1 MTQLVARILPR
12 TIVAQL
18 TSLIIISIMLACVMM
33 AAVLQFRQTE
43 LPPGI
48 MQGNA
53 LVRAVTIVKL
63 ARLARSPADM
73 EDLLANAS
81 RAGIDVKKVDPAG
94 YEFGADHEI
103 IDEGGPP
110 GHFNIAF
117 DALGVNN
124 LAFRKNAFLV
134 RLDEHNAL
142 MFRMPF
148 DWRAPPTGPVGF
160 IGIPLVFVLVIVSVF
175 VTVLSVYAVRW
186 VIAPLSSFALAARSF
201 GRSPNADYVL
211 KEEGPREIVLVAQA
225 LNEMRAR
232 IRSIVE
238 RRTSMLAAIG
248 HDLRTPLTRLRL
260 HAERVECAAT
270 RDSMVRE
277 IVAIDNMLSDTLTYL
292 KDDAHEEPDI
302 SVDLPSLLQTI
313 CSEFSD
319 LGYRVSYCG
328 IDHVSYLCRPK
339 SLRRA
344 VTNLVENG
352 IRHGSQVLVSL
363 SSERSDFCI
372 EVIDDGPGMSLAV
385 KEDAFEP
392 FFKGDT
398 TRSSAR
404 HTGFGLGLSIA
415 RDVIQDH
422 GGHIGLCDREPHG
435 LCVRIR
441 LPVPALSPRMAQA

>member
-1 MTQLVARILPR
+1 MTRLVARILPR
-12 TIVAQL
+12 TIVAQITGL
-18 TSLIIISIMLACVMM
+18 IVISLMLACAMM
-33 AAVLQFRQTE
+33 AAVLQFLQPE
-43 LPPGI
+43 PPPRL
-48 MQGNA
+48 MQA
-53 LVRAVTIVKL
+53 TAFARAVTIVQL
-63 ARLARSPADM
+63 AKLARSPADM
-73 EDLLANAS
+73 ETLLSNAS
-81 RAGIDVKKVDPAG
+81 RAGIDVERANPAE
-94 YEFGADHEI
+94 YQFGASHGDARMG
-103 IDEGGPP
+103 EGP
-110 GHFNIAF
+110 GRFGIPF
-117 DALGVNN
+117 ETLGVEN
-124 LAFRKNAFLV
+124 LAFRKNVMLAK
-134 RLDEHNAL
+134 LDENTAL
-142 MFRMPF
+142 LFRMPL
-148 DWRAPPTGPVGF
+148 DWMPPRTRTSRFV
-160 IGIPLVFVLVIVSVF
+160 GIPLIFVLVIVSVF

-211 KEEGPREIVLVAQA
+211 KEAGPREIVLVAQA

-260 HAERVECAAT
+260 HAERVDCDTA

-277 IVAIDNMLSDTLTYL
+277 IVTIDNMLSDTLTYL
-292 KDDAHEEPDI
+292 KDDTHAEPGI

-328 IDHVSYLCRPK
+328 IDRVSYICRPK

-352 IRHGSQVLVSL
+352 IRHGSEVLVSL
-363 SSERSDFCI
+363 NLGHSDFCI
-372 EVIDDGPGMSLAV
+372 EVSDDGPGMPFPV

-398 TRSSAR
+398 TRGASD

-422 GGHIGLCDREPHG
+422 GGHIRLCDREPHG
-435 LCVRIR
+435 LRVRIR
-441 LPVPALSPRMAQA
+441 LPVPALQPKTVRV

>member
-1 MTQLVARILPR
+1 MQLAARILPR

-18 TSLIIISIMLACVMM
+18 TGLIVISIMLACVMM
-33 AAVLQFRQTE
+33 VAVLQFRQPE
-43 LPPGI
+43 LPPGM

-53 LVRAVTIVKL
+53 LVRAVTIVQL
-63 ARLARSPADM
+63 ARLAGSPAEMDT
-73 EDLLANAS
+73 LLSNAS
-81 RAGIDVKKVDPAG
+81 RAGIDVERIDPAE
-94 YEFGADHEI
+94 YEFGADHGI
-103 IDEGGPP
+103 IREGGPP

-117 DALGVNN
+117 ETLGVKN
-124 LAFRKNAFLV
+124 LAFGKNALLV
-134 RLDEHNAL
+134 KLDENNAL
-142 MFRMPF
+142 MFRMPL
-148 DWRAPPTGPVGF
+148 DWRPPMGPAWFV
-160 IGIPLVFVLVIVSVF
+160 GIPLIFILVIVSVF

-225 LNEMRAR
+225 LNEMRSR
-232 IRSIVE
+232 IRTIVE

-260 HAERVECAAT
+260 HAERVECGAT
-270 RDSMVRE
+270 RESMVRE
-277 IVAIDNMLSDTLTYL
+277 IAAIDNMLSDTLTYL
-292 KDDAHEEPDI
+292 KDDAHSEPGI

-328 IDHVSYLCRPK
+328 IDRVSYVCRPK

-363 SSERSDFCI
+363 NLGHSDLCI
-372 EVIDDGPGMSLAV
+372 EVIDDGPGISFPV

-392 FFKGDT
+392 FFKGDS
-398 TRSSAR
+398 TRSTSN

-415 RDVIQDH
+415 RDVVQDH
-422 GGHIGLCDREPHG
+422 GGHIGLCNREPHG

-441 LPVPALSPRMAQA
+441 LPVPALSPRMVPM